1 MSHLLWKFFWENDVD
16 KFRRHLAVAG
26 SSQNYGSKTQISIGS
41 PGASANSPRPSNKT
55 RKVSGPNAVSSPA
68 AAAASSK
75 AAGHLGKADINC
87 RDHAG
92 LTILHRIASSTSP
105 TAIEFAEALLN
116 HTAVDIYAQDA
127 ENGWNALHRALYAG
141 NISIARLLLDKERR
155 DLVDSLGATTTKI
168 GQLIKTKDMEGNSPF
183 DVYNA
188 SIALRTLKV
197 SEENNHQDSDSDAE
211 ITTAEDSRHHSYSR
225 PAGLGEE
232 VFTFGTN
239 HNLTL
244 GLGDEDDRQF
254 PERIL
259 LNRPEHLIRHFYD
272 VYLQQRKPFAGADES
287 SSGPDSEVPALIA
300 NRPLVIQDV
309 IMSKLHTAVLT
320 SDPISNLYICGVGR
334 GGRLGLGDENT
345 QFSFKP
351 VQGGLA
357 DRKVAQV
364 ALGQNHSLAVTTT
377 GELWAWGSNT
387 HSQLGYVVPTPAKP
401 DEEPCS
407 LVPRQVFGSMK
418 KETVLGVAASS
429 IHSVAHTGTSLFCWG
444 KNIGQ
449 LALMDA
455 DSRSLDVQAAPR
467 KVAATLLANH
477 SSILMVSAIDRAT
490 TCLFE
495 DYTVCVFTSYGYN
508 MIRFSFQDAFANS
521 PLQRSYG
528 VSRPDPGAREIHY
541 ITSGGD
547 TIAALTGSGDLY
559 TSTVKNT
566 TEGGSATSTT
576 NPSKIKDAI
585 TNPQCVWN
593 SRKDEAKSVTVGEDG
608 AVMISTQ
615 SGAVWR
621 RVKRTKAKDTR
632 LAKGIDGKRRDI
644 KWQRVP
650 YITDIVA
657 VRSSTHGAYAAIRKD
672 CDVTRDQ
679 IEVDEQNLWDD
690 IEPMLPLRGFKAQN
704 SRHRENKDTWRF
716 QDPEVLQGRVDS
728 LGYEV
733 LTSTDLEED
742 LVSHF
747 QTWAYKN
754 EPYGAVLRSSAHP
767 GVQIPVHPWILTA
780 RSSILRTALQRCR
793 EIGFYEIPDLLSISH
808 ADGQIVIEFS
818 NGIDLI
824 TLINLVVYLYRD
836 RVVPA
841 WNFTRQSPP
850 LAYRYRQ
857 IRNEL
862 MKVAKELNIM
872 KLEAAVRIQSSPPR
886 SMASDFQTAIE
897 DPTFFEDGDAIL
909 ELDGDEI
916 PVHSAFLCQRCPWF
930 QGLFNGRSRGMWLD
944 GRRAE
949 SEQVRI
955 DLTHMDPESFH
966 YVLQYL
972 YSDAGDSLFDEVI
985 AESIDD
991 FSELVM
997 DVMSIANELMLDRL
1011 SQICQKILGRF
1022 VTTRNI
1028 SILLNLISPC
1038 TVTEFKDK
1046 GLEYICLQME
1056 SMLENHL
1063 LDELDPDLLRE
1074 LDDVVRDNQ
1083 LSRCP
1088 FVRSGRT
1095 EILLHDRYP
1104 DLAQDIEEERQIRV
1118 KELAYKSVHKEEEK
1132 KLSSS
1137 FRTRFGS
1144 LDDLSGISPTPDRRQ
1159 RASRTPR
1166 NEPFS
1171 PSLRPKDSHADLIF
1185 DMEDEESLT
1194 VTSPQSPGGRASSN
1208 RNVPRDGALF
1218 STIIAN
1224 NSLQRTGDAGRN
1236 MAMSPEQN
1244 VSNQDGNLD
1253 PRTPPTTV
1261 DRRSSST
1268 GSPWAS
1274 STMPTA
1280 RLDLRQVLA
1289 EPKAPQSALSAGLAA
1304 QQAET
1309 SAKGP
1314 LPQKISQKERKRRQQ
1329 QQAEELARQEE
1340 SAKAQPHTPW
1350 TTVGDKKDAPWKK
1363 AAPAPPI
1370 TSLKSML
1377 ESDLAP
1383 SASALVK
1390 PLVAAEAS
1398 SSSSTPRRTASPDTR
1413 FPGQKTNSS
1422 SNTPQQSSSQLARA
1436 EAPPLVPHSKSY
1448 IKKAPKPDQ
1457 ELGLGLAEII
1467 GQQQREQQ
1475 SVREAVAKRSL
1486 QEIQQEQEFQEWWD
1500 QESRRMQEEEQ
1511 ARFAAAKKASEGG
1524 GGARRGRG
1532 GKSRGGGRRGGAG
1545 ESVQTT
1551 ESSSAPANTRPEGG
1565 NDEKAAKKN
1574 SDGKPSRGRGR
1585 GGRGR
1590 GDSGGGSKSMPIRQ
1604 TSKV

>member
-26 SSQNYGSKTQISIGS
+26 HSQNYAAKSAVSIGS
-41 PGASANSPRPSNKT
+41 PNASVTSPRTGNKP
-55 RKVSGPNAVSSPA
+55 RKVSGSHAVASPA
-68 AAAASSK
+68 GASSSK
-75 AAGHLGKADINC
+75 ATGQFGKTDVNF

-92 LTILHRIASSTSP
+92 LTVLHRIASSTTPS
-105 TAIEFAEALLN
+105 AIEFAEALLA
-116 HTAVDIYAQDA
+116 HPSIDIYAQDA

-141 NISIARLLLDKERR
+141 NISVARLLLDKERR
-155 DLVDSLGATTTKI
+155 DLVESLGPTTIKI
-168 GQLIKTKDMEGNSPF
+168 GQLIKTKDLEGNSPF

-197 SEENNHQDSDSDAE
+197 TDENTHQDSDSDGEAG
-211 ITTAEDSRHHSYSR
+211 TAEESRHVSHTKT
-225 PAGLGEE
+225 AGLGED

-254 PERIL
+254 PERIVL
-259 LNRPEHLIRHFYD
+259 SRPDALVQYFHDE
-272 VYLQQRKPFAGADES
+272 YLKRQNKVPGAGGQITD
-287 SSGPDSEVPALIA
+287 GTLEVPALTE
-300 NRPLVIQDV
+300 NKPLMIHDV
-309 IMSKLHTAVLT
+309 VMSKLHTAVLT
-320 SDPISNLYICGVGR
+320 TDPMSNLYVCGVGR

-357 DRKVAQV
+357 DRKVVQI
-364 ALGQNHSLAVTTT
+364 ALGQNHSLAVTCT
-377 GELWAWGSNT
+377 GELWAWGSNA
-387 HSQLGYVVPTPAKP
+387 HSQLGYVLPTPSKP
-401 DEEPCS
+401 DEEPSS
-407 LVPRQVFGSMK
+407 LVPRQVFGTLK
-418 KETVLGVAASS
+418 KEDVIGVAASS

-444 KNIGQ
+444 KNVGQ

-455 DSRSLDVQAAPR
+455 DSRSLDVQTTPR

-477 SSILMVSAIDRAT
+477 SSILMVSAIDKAT

-528 VSRPDPGAREIHY
+528 VARPDPGAREIHY

-559 TSTVKNT
+559 TSTVKQSS
-566 TEGGSATSTT
+566 EGGASVSTT

-615 SGAVWR
+615 SGAVWH
-621 RVKRTKAKDTR
+621 RVKRTKAKDTK
-632 LAKGIDGKRRDI
+632 LAKGGDGKRRDI

-650 YITDIVA
+650 YITDVVA
-657 VRSSTHGAYAAIRKD
+657 VRSSPHGAYAAVRKD
-672 CDVTRDQ
+672 CDVTREQ
-679 IEVDEQNLWDD
+679 IEVDEQSLWDD
-690 IEPMLPLRGFKAQN
+690 IAPLLPLQGLKAHN
-704 SRHRENKDTWRF
+704 SKGRENKDTWRF
-716 QDPEVLQGRVDS
+716 QDPEVLLGRVDL

-742 LVSHF
+742 LLTHF
-747 QTWAYKN
+747 QSWGYKN
-754 EPYGAVLRSSAHP
+754 APLGAVVRTSAHP
-767 GVQIPVHPWILTA
+767 DVQIPIHSWILSA
-780 RSSILRTALQRCR
+780 RSNVLRAALQRCR
-793 EIGFYEIPDLLSISH
+793 ETGSSEISDFLAIHDSG
-808 ADGQIVIEFS
+808 AQVVIEFT

-824 TLINLVVYLYRD
+824 TLVNLVVYAYLD
-836 RVVPA
+836 RVIPA

-862 MKVAKELNIM
+862 MKIAKDLNMM
-872 KLEAAVRIQSSPPR
+872 KLEAAVRVQSSPPR
-886 SMASDFQTAIE
+886 SMASDFRAAIE
-897 DPTFFEDGDAIL
+897 DPAFFEDGDAIL
-909 ELDGDEI
+909 ELDGDEV
-916 PVHSAFLCQRCPWF
+916 PVHSTFLCQRCPWF

-949 SEQVRI
+949 SEQVRL
-955 DLTHMDPESFH
+955 DMTHMDPESFH

-972 YSDAGDSLFDEVI
+972 YSDIGDDLFDNVV

-1028 SILLNLISPC
+1028 ATLLNLISPC

-1063 LDELDPDLLRE
+1063 LDDLDADLLRE
-1074 LDDVVRDNQ
+1074 LDEVVKDNQ

-1095 EILLHDRYP
+1095 ELLLHDRYP
-1104 DLAQDIEEERQIRV
+1104 DLAQDIEEERQVRV
-1118 KELAYKSVHKEEEK
+1118 KELAYKSTRREDDK

-1137 FRTRFGS
+1137 FRARFGS
-1144 LDDLSGISPTPDRRQ
+1144 LDDLSGLSPTPETRPKAARP
-1159 RASRTPR
+1159 PR

-1171 PSLRPKDSHADLIF
+1171 PNLRAKDSQADMIF
-1185 DMEDEESLT
+1185 DMEDEEES
-1194 VTSPQSPGGRASSN
+1194 TSPVSPSARAADRNKSRDGGLFSASVGASSD
-1208 RNVPRDGALF
+1208 RILDG
-1218 STIIAN
+1218 
-1224 NSLQRTGDAGRN
+1224 SLSNAAKSPAQSLAVQSG
-1236 MAMSPEQN
+1236 MS
-1244 VSNQDGNLD
+1244 L
-1253 PRTPPTTV
+1253 PRTPPV
-1261 DRRSSST
+1261 SADRRTSTT
-1268 GSPWAS
+1268 GSPWAAS
-1274 STMPTA
+1274 QIPTE

-1289 EPKAPQSALSAGLAA
+1289 DPKSPQSALSAGLAA
-1304 QQAET
+1304 QKAEGV
-1309 SAKGP
+1309 SKAPAP
-1314 LPQKISQKERKRRQQ
+1314 LRISQKERKRRQQ
-1329 QQAEELARQEE
+1329 QQADDLARQEQT
-1340 SAKAQPHTPW
+1340 AKAQPHTPW
-1350 TTVGDKKDAPWKK
+1350 TTVGEKKEAPWKK
-1363 AAPAPPI
+1363 AAPPPA
-1370 TSLKSML
+1370 TSLKDML
-1377 ESDLAP
+1377 ESGSMP
-1383 SASALVK
+1383 SASAVIPTK

-1413 FPGQKTNSS
+1413 FPGQKSS
-1422 SNTPQQSSSQLARA
+1422 MGNTTPQQSASQLARV

-1448 IKKAPKPDQ
+1448 IKKAPKVDQ

-1467 GQQQREQQ
+1467 EQEQREQR

-1486 QEIQQEQEFQEWWD
+1486 QEIQQEQEFQQWWD
-1500 QESRRMQEEEQ
+1500 QESQRMQEEEQ
-1511 ARFAAAKKASEGG
+1511 ARLASAKKASEGS
-1524 GGARRGRG
+1524 ARRGRG
-1532 GKSRGGGRRGGAG
+1532 GKSRGGGRRGGAAEASPPVDGQVNATGRVGGGSG
-1545 ESVQTT
+1545 EKPTPKT
-1551 ESSSAPANTRPEGG
+1551 SSSVNTGG
-1565 NDEKAAKKN
+1565 
-1574 SDGKPSRGRGR
+1574 GGGRGR

-1590 GDSGGGSKSMPIRQ
+1590 AGGKVGDNKAGPARQ